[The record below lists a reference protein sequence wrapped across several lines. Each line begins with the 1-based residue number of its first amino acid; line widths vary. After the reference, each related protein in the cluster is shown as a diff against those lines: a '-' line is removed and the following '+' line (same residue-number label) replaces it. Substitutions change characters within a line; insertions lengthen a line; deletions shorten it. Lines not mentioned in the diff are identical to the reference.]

1 MAYTTPELTLV
12 GAAQN
17 LVLGLVSTSHAGDL
31 CFIDNPEPGATSDTV
46 LSW

>member
-17 LVLGLVSTSHAGDL
+17 LVLGGPSSHDDDA
-31 CFIDNPEPGATSDTV
+31 CRFDNDEKTTSDLP